1 MSKMLRTELHCHNVY
16 SNGHVGELEPPFDCN
31 VTVQDQ
37 LQRSLSEKLDVL
49 FVTNHNTLDG
59 FDQITD
65 YKNNHEKFSKLKI
78 YPAIEITTDKEA
90 HVLVYGLNEEI
101 KSNQT
106 IDEILDAAKAQDAV
120 SVAPHPFS
128 LIDALRDDSLKCDLF
143 EIFNSSNID
152 IYSNKKAEIFAQE
165 HNLLTLAGSD
175 SHVASTIGRC
185 TNLIDSE
192 NNLDDILYSMKKGK
206 ISIEKTEY
214 VTRREVLEHLQY
226 KIANSKEYI
235 DQYVNEFYP
244 RFSWLFN
251 QLFKTYMFTKNSF
264 VWDVFY
270 RIALFGLRRI
280 SYKINF
286 EGYDPYAFRSRDIP
300 TITKMVF

>member
-1 MSKMLRTELHCHNVY
+1 MLRTELHCHNVY

-37 LQRSLSEKLDVL
+37 LQRSLSEQLDVL

-59 FDQITD
+59 FDQITE

-78 YPAIEITTDKEA
+78 FPAIEITTDKEA

-120 SVAPHPFS
+120 TIAPHPFS
-128 LIDALRDDSLKCDLF
+128 QIDALRDDSLKCDLF
-143 EIFNSSNID
+143 EVFNSSNID
-152 IYSNKKAEIFAQE
+152 VYSNKKAEIFAQE
-165 HNLLTLAGSD
+165 HNLLTIAGSD
-175 SHVASTIGRC
+175 SHVASTVGRC

-192 NNLDDILYSMKKGK
+192 NNLDDILHSMKKGK

-214 VTRREVLEHLQY
+214 VKRREVLEHLQY

-235 DQYVNEFYP
+235 DQYVHEFYP

-251 QLFKTYMFTKNSF
+251 QLFNTYMFTKNSF
-264 VWDVFY
+264 VWDAFF